1 MMEILKTWI
10 SNLCVA
16 VVIMTIAQII
26 LPNTSIKKHSK
37 FAFSL
42 IILAITLAPII
53 NLLNFNKGTDE
64 NFFQES
70 MTYELNSKKEIAS
83 FYDEKFILESI
94 EENLINTLKDEFYE
108 NEFDVSLKG
117 EIDFQ
122 SMNMNIKEVNVKVL
136 ENKKVKKVDK
146 IEIGKEKRGK
156 EKIKDDFLEKV
167 ESFVE
172 KELKIPN
179 ENIYVSYS

>member
-26 LPNTSIKKHSK
+26 LPNSSIKKHSK

-42 IILAITLAPII
+42 IILAITLSPII
-53 NLLNFNKGTDE
+53 NLLNFNKGIDE
-64 NFFQES
+64 KVFQES
-70 MTYELNSKKEIAS
+70 IAYNSKNKKEITS

-94 EENLINTLKDEFYE
+94 EENLKSALKDEFYE
-108 NEFDVSLKG
+108 NDFDVSLKG
-117 EIDFQ
+117 EIDFE
-122 SMNMNIKEVNVKVL
+122 SMNMNIKDVEVKVL

-146 IEIGKEKRGK
+146 IEIGKEKRNK
-156 EKIKDDFLEKV
+156 EEIKDPFLIKV
-167 ESFVE
+167 EKFVE
-172 KELKIPN
+172 KELEISN